1 MATIDEFKAQLIG
14 GGPRANRFKI
24 FIPRAGN
31 RIEFLAKAG
40 NIPAATLGVVEV
52 QWRGSVLKLA
62 GDRTFENWTVSIIN
76 DSEFSARSALEAW
89 QTEIQ
94 ELGGGN
100 GATPQP
106 GSPGNAGSA
115 TPSATDGNFTRRA
128 FFQKTNNR
136 NSSQGVGHGG
146 EAPNPGTNEEDIAGS
161 PGVLYFLSNEG

>member
-100 GATPQP
+100 GAT
-106 GSPGNAGSA
+106 
-115 TPSATDGNFTRRA
+115 TTDYLISRA
-128 FFQKTNNR
+128 FVEQLDKSDAVLARYEFFNMFPIQ
-136 NSSQGVGHGG
+136 
-146 EAPNPGTNEEDIAGS
+146 IGS
-161 PGVLYFLSNEG
+161 IELSHETVDALEQFDVEFAFSHWERVI

>member
-76 DSEFSARSALEAW
+76 DSEFSARTALEAW

-94 ELGGGN
+94 ELDGGN
-100 GATPQP
+100 GAT
-106 GSPGNAGSA
+106 
-115 TPSATDGNFTRRA
+115 TTDYLISRA
-128 FFQKTNNR
+128 FVEQLDKSDAVLARYECFNMFPL
-136 NSSQGVGHGG
+136 S
-146 EAPNPGTNEEDIAGS
+146 IGS
-161 PGVLYFLSNEG
+161 IELSHETVDALEQFDVEFAFSHWERVI